1 MSDKEILGIIPARG
15 GSKGIPYKNITQL
28 DKKPLLWYVYNAAK
42 KSDSISRI
50 VCSTDDKKI
59 SSVCEQI
66 GIEVLMRPSHLAKD
80 NSEMANVLEHAL
92 QNLIDEEGYEPRLIG
107 RLQPTHPFLMPNHID
122 QVVGK
127 VLSNDKVLSGQT
139 LTKVPHHLH
148 AYNQRVLSGQ
158 TLTKVPHHLHAYN
171 QRVLEDGKVK
181 FLFEKKREKNH
192 NRQLKRDTYGS
203 GNLCITESTA
213 VKNGKNHFAKPSIGI
228 EIEPKYSIDIDEQRD
243 LKLAEWYL
251 ASEQITIP

>member
-148 AYNQRVLSGQ
+148 AYNQRVL
-158 TLTKVPHHLHAYN
+158 
-171 QRVLEDGKVK
+171 EDGKVK

>member
-1 MSDKEILGIIPARG
+1 MSDKEILAIIPARG

-148 AYNQRVLSGQ
+148 AYNQRVL
-158 TLTKVPHHLHAYN
+158 
-171 QRVLEDGKVK
+171 EDGKVK